1 MKKDERHGRELSVI
15 QECAATNCT
24 YNENHVCEAGEIE
37 VEPTDRGP
45 ICATFE
51 KDGDSPSEARS

>member
-1 MKKDERHGRELSVI
+1 MFGLHRDKKGERELSVI
-15 QECAATNCT
+15 QDCAATTCT

-45 ICATFE
+45 VCATFE
-51 KDGDSPSEARS
+51 PEVDDA